1 MDYLEGITNP
11 GWLVFAIGFL
21 GIIFF
26 LAVVRQRESKRIME
40 KFNEDDI
47 IITSFGVNYFGL
59 ESEKG
64 GPLRSSGALVLLKH
78 GLYYRARYRK
88 IELYIK
94 KGTIT
99 YIGISDVHK
108 KKPLY
113 QNAVVIKF
121 IGDNGKEEKAAF
133 RMPYP
138 NQWMMAISKN
148 LITNQSSAI
157 SNNN

>member
-1 MDYLEGITNP
+1 MNYLEGITNP
-11 GWLVFAIGFL
+11 GWLVFALGFL
-21 GIIFF
+21 GVIFF

-40 KFNEDDI
+40 KFNEEDI

-94 KGTIT
+94 KGSIT

-108 KKPLY
+108 NKPLY
-113 QNAVVIKF
+113 QNAVIIKF
-121 IGDNGKEEKAAF
+121 ISDEGKEEKAAF
-133 RMPYP
+133 RIPYP
-138 NQWMMAISKN
+138 NQWMMAINKN
-148 LITNQSSAI
+148 LVTNRVGRKSQE
-157 SNNN
+157 